1 MVVSDF
7 HSLFGAVWSV
17 ALLWKRV
24 GVTHDA
30 SLSGWA
36 GACHISILYGFVCM
50 DCHLCAPWGNA
61 IYKAQTLFLLRQFA
75 SKIKTMR
82 FTMGNTDSAVC
93 TGVSRLLCRDDV
105 QFL

>member
-50 DCHLCAPWGNA
+50 DCHLCAPWGKRDLQGANA
-61 IYKAQTLFLLRQFA
+61 VSAQA
-75 SKIKTMR
+75 VCIK
-82 FTMGNTDSAVC
+82 NQNHALYNVKTDSAVC
-93 TGVSRLLCRDDV
+93 TDVSRLLCRDDV